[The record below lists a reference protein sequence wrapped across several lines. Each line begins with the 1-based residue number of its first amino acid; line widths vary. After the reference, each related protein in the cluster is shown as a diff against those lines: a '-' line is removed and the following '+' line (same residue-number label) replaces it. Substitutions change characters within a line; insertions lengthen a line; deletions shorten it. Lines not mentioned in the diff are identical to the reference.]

1 MRDTLNNVL
10 ATPVDIGW
18 KVLIVLTLLSTL
30 EMTRNLLRRARH
42 LFP

>member
-30 EMTRNLLRRARH
+30 EMTRNLLRRVRNI
-42 LFP
+42 FP

>member
-30 EMTRNLLRRARH
+30 EMTRNLLRRVRT

>member
-30 EMTRNLLRRARH
+30 EMTRNLLRRVRH
-42 LFP
+42 IFP